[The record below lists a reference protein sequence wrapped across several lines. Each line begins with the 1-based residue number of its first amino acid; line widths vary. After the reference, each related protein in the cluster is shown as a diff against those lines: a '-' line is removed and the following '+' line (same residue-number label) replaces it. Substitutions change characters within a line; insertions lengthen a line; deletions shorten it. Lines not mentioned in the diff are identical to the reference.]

1 MMGPGCSVTGE
12 IEDYYQLSSDSFSI
26 GSDIEPGV
34 LHTFFAVVEDTVFFE
49 VKPGPYDQAS
59 DKDFA
64 SWAPTE
70 GTESAVEYLRNL
82 YELTKK

>member
-1 MMGPGCSVTGE
+1 MFVDFDNTGE
-12 IEDYYQLSSDSFSI
+12 IENYFQLSSDSFNI
-26 GSDIEPGV
+26 GIDIEPGV
-34 LHTFFAVVEDTVFFE
+34 FHTFFALVEDTILFE

-64 SWAPTE
+64 SWAPAE
-70 GTESAVEYLRNL
+70 GTESAIDYLRNF